1 MGVGFELFNFWDII
15 PSCGFSNHFFFMIW
29 NLKTHG
35 VLWFVN
41 FLCLYASFFT
51 HGFVLFS
58 ILCFGLG
65 FLFCVGESYFE
76 SPKVNC
82 WILFHS
88 KSLFFYAF
96 ELLWHMLWVQALFVN
111 IAWDGRV
118 LFWLCVYNITWE
130 FKP

>member
-1 MGVGFELFNFWDII
+1 LCLNLKSIHMWVGFELFNFWDII
-15 PSCGFSNHFFFMIW
+15 PSCWFSNLFFFMIW
-29 NLKTHG
+29 N
-35 VLWFVN
+35 
-41 FLCLYASFFT
+41 FLCFSASFFT

-65 FLFCVGESYFE
+65 FLFFVGESYFE

-96 ELLWHMLWVQALFVN
+96 ELLWHMLWVQVLFVN
-111 IAWDGRV
+111 IAWDGCV
-118 LFWLCVYNITWE
+118 LFWLCVYNIPWE
-130 FKP
+130 LKP